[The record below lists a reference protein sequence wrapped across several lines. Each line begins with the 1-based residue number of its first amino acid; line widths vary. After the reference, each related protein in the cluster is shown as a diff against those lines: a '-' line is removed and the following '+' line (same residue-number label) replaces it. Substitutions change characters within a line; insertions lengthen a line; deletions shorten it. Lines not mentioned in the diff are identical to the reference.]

1 MPCRGLFQ
9 HGSEALSCCHICGRE
24 CPAEICQ
31 ETNVCTISD
40 GCKGNAHSL
49 EAGNA
54 SWKGVGIFTYIYQL
68 QKANTS
74 LTAEHSMMQYPC
86 WRLLYLLTV
95 ELLRTHI
102 VVAAA
107 ARLYIV
113 RLLRKGNGS
122 SVRFIPSGVK
132 KIICNFSLG
141 HQSPPPAPKPYH
153 WHPVQ
158 DRQSCRD

>member
-1 MPCRGLFQ
+1 MGPK
-9 HGSEALSCCHICGRE
+9 LSLAATFVCGGRE

-49 EAGNA
+49 EGTETQAGRA
-54 SWKGVGIFTYIYQL
+54 LGYFTYIYQL

-74 LTAEHSMMQYPC
+74 LTAEHSMMQYQC

-107 ARLYIV
+107 TRLYVV